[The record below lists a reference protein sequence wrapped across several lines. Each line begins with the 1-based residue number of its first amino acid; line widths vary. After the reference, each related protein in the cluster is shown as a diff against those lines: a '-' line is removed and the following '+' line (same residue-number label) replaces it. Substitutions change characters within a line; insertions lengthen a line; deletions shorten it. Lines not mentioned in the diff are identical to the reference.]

1 MLTPEKISELKAAHG
16 EKLAVVET
24 PRGSIVFKPPA
35 RSAYDKWLDG
45 KAAARPA
52 SENARELAQH
62 CLVLPTH
69 EEFIAILDVLPGI
82 LLGECVEACTL
93 FSGLVENYEV
103 KKL

>member
-16 EKLAVVET
+16 DKLAVVET
-24 PRGSIVFKPPA
+24 PRGDIVFKAPTRA
-35 RSAYDKWLDG
+35 AYDKWIDG
-45 KAAARPA
+45 KHAGKAA

-69 EEFIAILDVLPGI
+69 EEFVAILDALPGI

-93 FSGLVENYEV
+93 FSGLVETYEV